1 MLWSN
6 FRCNPSLDIVPPAN
20 PNGDGE
26 EPDSVMNKDIY
37 ELKKDTF
44 YFYPFNLAAMS
55 TLNFK
60 GMNSSSFVKLSSDGK
75 VVKFGAF
82 GYDDYTQTG
91 DKKQK
96 RNYLARHRKREDWT
110 DPQTPGA
117 LSRWILWNKP
127 SLDESIE
134 HYVKKFRMH
143 LE

>member
-1 MLWSN
+1 MVK
-6 FRCNPSLDIVPPAN
+6 FYRAK
-20 PNGDGE
+20 DG
-26 EPDSVMNKDIY
+26 VHK
-37 ELKKDTF
+37 
-44 YFYPFNLAAMS
+44 
-55 TLNFK
+55 
-60 GMNSSSFVKLSSDGK
+60 FVAKFDDGK

-91 DKKQK
+91 DKRQK

-127 SLDESIE
+127 TLEESIQ
-134 HYVKKFRMH
+134 HYIKKFRMH